1 MNRLYGELIKDLLL
15 LWRDRAGLLI
25 LFLMPALL
33 VVIITLVQN
42 NVYKLMGETSAR
54 VLLVDRDPEGGLGRE
69 IEAGMHGV
77 ALSREFQGRVVA
89 AAEARDLVARGSFQ
103 ACIVIPPGAGRTLT
117 ELATAEL
124 RASLDGSSAENGSS
138 VESGKRP
145 EVSIYFDPTVLG
157 VFRSGIENSLT
168 MIVRGLEIKARIK
181 AFGQLLPGY
190 LERELKKQ
198 AGDFAEYVSV
208 PPLKVDFGTEP
219 LLTITGR
226 ALSRSGLPVV
236 PTPVQHNVPAWAL
249 FGMFFIVVPM
259 AVFFLR
265 ERREGTLA
273 RLLALPAPYVVILA
287 GKVLAFTLVCFCQFG
302 LIVLIGRYLL
312 PLLGLAAFEP
322 GRNYGAMAAVVLAAA
337 LAATGYGLLLGCASR
352 TYEQASMFG
361 SISVVVASAL
371 GGVMV
376 PVYAMPEL
384 MRRISVISPVGW
396 GLEAFLDIFVRGG
409 NLASVGGE
417 IGALLAFAAGTGLL
431 AWLFFTRRDGMG

>member
-42 NVYKLMGETSAR
+42 NIYKLMGETSAR
-54 VLLVDRDPEGGLGRE
+54 VLLVDQDPGGELGRE
-69 IEAGMHGV
+69 IEAGMRGVTLTRELEGRPVTADEARNLV
-77 ALSREFQGRVVA
+77 ALGN
-89 AAEARDLVARGSFQ
+89 FQ
-103 ACIVIPPGAGRTLT
+103 AGIIIPPGAYQDLT
-117 ELATAEL
+117 DLAVAEVQ
-124 RASLDGSSAENGSS
+124 ASLAGSGESS
-138 VESGKRP
+138 GRRP
-145 EVSIYFDPTVLG
+145 ELVIYFDPTVLG
-157 VFRSGIENSLT
+157 GFRGGIENSLT
-168 MIVRGLEIKARIK
+168 MIVRGQEIKARIK
-181 AFGQLLPGY
+181 AFSELLPAH

-198 AGDFAEYVSV
+198 AGDFADYVTM
-208 PPLKVDFGTEP
+208 PPLNIHLETEP
-219 LLTITGR
+219 LLAISGR
-226 ALSRSGLPVV
+226 ALSRSGLTVV

-265 ERREGTLA
+265 ERQEGTMA
-273 RLLALPAPYVVILA
+273 RLLALPVPYLVILL

-312 PLLGLAAFEP
+312 PLLGLPAFEP
-322 GRNYGAMAAVVLAAA
+322 GENYGTMAVVVLAIS

-352 TYEQASMFG
+352 TFEQASMFG

-396 GLEAFLDIFVRGG
+396 GMEAFLDIFVRGG
-409 NLASVGGE
+409 SLASVGGE
-417 IGALLAFAAGTGLL
+417 IAALLAFGIGCSLL
-431 AWLFFTRRDGMG
+431 AWIFFTHRTGSA

>member
-54 VLLVDRDPEGGLGRE
+54 VLLVDQDPGGLLGRE
-69 IEAGMHGV
+69 IESGMHGV
-77 ALSREFQGRVVA
+77 ILTRELDGRPVTA
-89 AAEARDLVARGSFQ
+89 DEARNLVSRGTFQ
-103 ACIVIPPGAGRTLT
+103 AGIVIPPGAGREMT
-117 ELATAEL
+117 ELATAEV
-124 RASLDGSSAENGSS
+124 RASLTGSSAPG
-138 VESGKRP
+138 GPRP
-145 EVSIYFDPTVLG
+145 ELSIYFDPTVMG

-168 MIVRGLEIKARIK
+168 MIVRSLEIKARIK
-181 AFGQLLPGY
+181 AFGELLPGY

-198 AGDFAEYVSV
+198 AGEFADYVSV
-208 PPLKVDFGTEP
+208 PPLKIDLKTAP
-219 LLTITGR
+219 LLTIAGR

-265 ERREGTLA
+265 ERQEGTMA
-273 RLLALPAPYVVILA
+273 RLLALPVPYAVILA

-302 LIVLIGRYLL
+302 LIVVIGRYLL
-312 PLLGLAAFEP
+312 PHLGLPAFEP
-322 GRNYGAMAAVVLAAA
+322 GHNYGAMAAMVLAIS
-337 LAATGYGLLLGCASR
+337 LAATGYGLLLGCVSR
-352 TYEQASMFG
+352 TFEQASMFG

-409 NLASVGGE
+409 NLASIGGE
-417 IGALLAFAAGTGLL
+417 IGSLLAFAAATGLL
-431 AWLFFTRRDGMG
+431 AWMFFVSRDRVG

>member
-54 VLLVDRDPEGGLGRE
+54 VLLVDQDSDGVLGRE

-77 ALSREFQGRVVA
+77 SLSREFQGKAVTD
-89 AAEARDLVARGSFQ
+89 AEARDLVARGRFQ
-103 ACIVIPPGAGRTLT
+103 ACIVIPPDAGRALT
-117 ELATAEL
+117 KLATDEV
-124 RASLDGSSAENGSS
+124 RASLDGSTATT
-138 VESGKRP
+138 GKRP
-145 EVSIYFDPTVLG
+145 ELSIYFDPTVLG
-157 VFRSGIENSLT
+157 VFRGGIENSLA
-168 MIVRGLEIKARIK
+168 MIVRAQEIKARIK
-181 AFGQLLPGY
+181 AFGDLLPGY

-208 PPLKVDFGTEP
+208 PPLKIDFGTEP

-265 ERREGTLA
+265 ERREGTMA
-273 RLLALPAPYVVILA
+273 RLLALPVPYAVILF

-302 LIVLIGRYLL
+302 LIVVIGRYLL
-312 PLLGLAAFEP
+312 PLLGLAAFNP
-322 GRNYGAMAAVVLAAA
+322 GHNYGAMAAVVLAAA

-384 MRRISVISPVGW
+384 MRRISIISPVGW

-431 AWLFFTRRDGMG
+431 AWLLFTRRDGLD